1 MILTLKYIINNNYP
15 QSSSFN
21 LLSNINTSFAALE
34 SIRLGS
40 QNKYII
46 NVFNFIITN
55 DSTINRK
62 IGFGKLMLYHNLYQ
76 EKEFSLLKQLNSK
89 KFIETSKKNVQFKDD
104 FSGELILGTDFTGMN
119 IEESKY
125 LELPDSE
132 NSLNSYLQ
140 SIYVEDATITIKK
153 QQKDF

>member
-1 MILTLKYIINNNYP
+1 
-15 QSSSFN
+15 
-21 LLSNINTSFAALE
+21 
-34 SIRLGS
+34 
-40 QNKYII
+40 
-46 NVFNFIITN
+46 
-55 DSTINRK
+55 
-62 IGFGKLMLYHNLYQ
+62 
-76 EKEFSLLKQLNSK
+76 
-89 KFIETSKKNVQFKDD
+89 VQYKDD

-153 QQKDF
+153 QQKDS

>member
-1 MILTLKYIINNNYP
+1 
-15 QSSSFN
+15 
-21 LLSNINTSFAALE
+21 
-34 SIRLGS
+34 
-40 QNKYII
+40 
-46 NVFNFIITN
+46 
-55 DSTINRK
+55 
-62 IGFGKLMLYHNLYQ
+62 
-76 EKEFSLLKQLNSK
+76 
-89 KFIETSKKNVQFKDD
+89 
-104 FSGELILGTDFTGMN
+104 MN